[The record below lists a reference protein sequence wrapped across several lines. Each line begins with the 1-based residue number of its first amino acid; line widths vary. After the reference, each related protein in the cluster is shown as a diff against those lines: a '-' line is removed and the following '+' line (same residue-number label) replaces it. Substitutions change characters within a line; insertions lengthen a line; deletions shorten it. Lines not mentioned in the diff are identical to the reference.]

1 MKTPD
6 DAFRPATMI
15 GALACCCAFM
25 VACAQT
31 GAVHSVT
38 SSNQPIESIVS
49 LSAQDEQPQTNPS
62 ASGAS
67 SAAVPSTRY
76 VQPEEHDNPLR
87 FAAGGGVLVGPVD
100 GYVQTPLGG
109 SPGSTSHQRP
119 RLGELGIHHATIG
132 EFGVSAIWG
141 PHEVFGGGEIIQ
153 LSGTESLRSDL
164 TTHGVNFASGT
175 VISSDV
181 DLDWYR
187 IGYRHHF
194 DLLPTPNGFPQLALS
209 PYADGVVWNFDYSI
223 EGGGKRTSRSY
234 LKPTAQLGLAATW
247 QPGAGPFALMADVA
261 SAPPAISSVPFIA
274 IEQIGAKYR
283 IAHTSAFD
291 VSSSVGVRFEQLNYF
306 DHQRVPNHIRA
317 NLGPLLIVGFGIG
330 F

>member
-1 MKTPD
+1 MKTSEN
-6 DAFRPATMI
+6 ASRPATI
-15 GALACCCAFM
+15 SAALVCCCAI
-25 VACAQT
+25 VGCAQSRVVET
-31 GAVHSVT
+31 DT
-38 SSNQPIESIVS
+38 SLNQRLESILS
-49 LSAQDEQPQTNPS
+49 LSAQGEQPQTNS
-62 ASGAS
+62 SSGATSAS
-67 SAAVPSTRY
+67 SAPSTRY
-76 VQPEEHDNPLR
+76 VQPEEHENPLR
-87 FAAGGGVLVGPVD
+87 FAAGGGVLVGPVN

-132 EFGVSAIWG
+132 EFGVSAMWG
-141 PHEVFGGGEIIQ
+141 PHEIFGGGEIIQ
-153 LSGTESLRSDL
+153 MSGTQSLRSDL

-175 VISSDV
+175 VITADV
-181 DLDWYR
+181 SLDWYR
-187 IGYRHHF
+187 VGYRHHF
-194 DLLPTPNGFPQLALS
+194 DLLPTSNGFPQLALA
-209 PYADGVVWNFDYSI
+209 PYADGVFWNFDYSI
-223 EGGGKRTSRSY
+223 DGGGKRTSRSY

-261 SAPPAISSVPFIA
+261 SAPPGISSLPFIA
-274 IEQIGAKYR
+274 VEQIGAKYR

-291 VSSSVGVRFEQLNYF
+291 VSSSVGVRFEQMNYF